1 MAEIFGAVAAGLTI
15 CTQLAQLGNA
25 IRKGVKR
32 IKNARKDVLELSDE
46 AVLFAGLC
54 EDFLRTCD
62 DHREPKS
69 KAFTSLDRLV
79 AWLEQ
84 PESALSEL
92 LEKVKALIR
101 DPKYQYS
108 WQEKCIAKIEWFGS
122 KGAVK
127 RLRASLSIARSSIS
141 GYSNL
146 MCIQKLN
153 EELRMLHLAT
163 RCDENRRIVQAQL
176 GMTLE
181 KKIDIVERAM

>member
-46 AVLFAGLC
+46 AVLF
-54 EDFLRTCD
+54 
-62 DHREPKS
+62 
-69 KAFTSLDRLV
+69 TSLDRLV

-108 WQEKCIAKIEWFGS
+108 WQEKCIAQIEWFGS